1 MCVLSGESET
11 YSSLEYSLLM
21 SVSPSLSR
29 RLRRV
34 ATTNRFKN
42 ILRQL
47 GCNPESPSWFS
58 VPISRQTLLD
68 LAGPQFRCHPIVIE
82 PKVVT
87 EARAA
92 LQEIEDSLHSLVI
105 DRGLRILSQP
115 LLSEI
120 ADISLKSEHSE
131 EEVWGISTMCA
142 RLASLTNPHV
152 PARSKFWKHARRVAS
167 SAESFLMANG
177 RKPICFH
184 CLKELDQPTPAV
196 CLYTHRFCCSCKKLG
211 QWGVAVVPR
220 E

>member
-1 MCVLSGESET
+1 MCVLFGVSET

-34 ATTNRFKN
+34 ATTNKYKN

-47 GCNPESPSWFS
+47 GCNPESTSWS
-58 VPISRQTLLD
+58 TEPITRQAFLD
-68 LAGPQFRCHPIVIE
+68 LAGPHFRCQQIVIE
-82 PKVVT
+82 PQVVT
-87 EARAA
+87 EAREA
-92 LQEIEDSLHSLVI
+92 LQGIEDSLHSL
-105 DRGLRILSQP
+105 
-115 LLSEI
+115 
-120 ADISLKSEHSE
+120 KSEHSD

-167 SAESFLMANG
+167 SAESFLMAKG
-177 RKPICFH
+177 RKPICFQ
-184 CLKELDQPTPAV
+184 CLKELDQPTPAI
-196 CLYTHRFCCSCKKLG
+196 CLYTHRFCSPCKKLG
-211 QWGVAVVPR
+211 QWGVRVVSR